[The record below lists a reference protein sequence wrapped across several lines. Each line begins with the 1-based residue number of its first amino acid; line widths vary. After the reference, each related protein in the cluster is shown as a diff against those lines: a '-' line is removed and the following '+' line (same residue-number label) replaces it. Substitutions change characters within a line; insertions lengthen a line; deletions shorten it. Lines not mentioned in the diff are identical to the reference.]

1 MKKPRILI
9 INPNSSAEMTEAI
22 HKNALAFAG
31 EDMEI
36 LTVPTPGTP
45 PFIATYEDHAMAAPG
60 MVRLLRENED
70 SFDAFVIAC
79 HGDPNIDLMKEI
91 TTKPVVGI
99 AEASMKIATMLGHSF
114 SVIAP
119 VERTVPNKK
128 ALIEKYGLTRDAA
141 SVRPASI
148 EEGSDEAERLIAA
161 GRRAIEEDGAEVLVL
176 GCAGFAGIDKRM
188 EKELGVPVLDGVICA
203 LVIASGLVKYGVS
216 ISKKR
221 RYDHTFGKRKEA

>member
-1 MKKPRILI
+1 MKPRILI
-9 INPNSSAEMTEAI
+9 INPNSSEEMTGAI
-22 HKNALAFAG
+22 HRNAAAFAG
-31 EDMEI
+31 EDMEVV
-36 LTVPTPGTP
+36 TVPTPGTS

-60 MVRLLRENED
+60 MVRLLRENEAG
-70 SFDAFVIAC
+70 FDAFIIAC

-91 TTKPVVGI
+91 TVKPVVGI
-99 AEASMKIATMLGHSF
+99 AEASMKMATMLGHSF

-128 ALIEKYGLTRDAA
+128 ALVDKYGLSRDMA

-148 EEGSDEAERLIAA
+148 EQGADEAERLIAA
-161 GRRAIEEDGAEVLVL
+161 GRRAVEEDGAEVLVL
-176 GCAGFAGIDKRM
+176 GCAGFAGLDKRM

-203 LVIASGLVKYGVS
+203 LIIASGLVKYGVS